1 MTDDSSLDIF
11 ERTDGGPLVCRV
23 CGCLVPE
30 HGNFAR
36 VHWDWHEASNGA

>member
-1 MTDDSSLDIF
+1 MTDDASLDIF
-11 ERTDGGPLVCRV
+11 ERTDGGALVCRV

-30 HGNFAR
+30 QGDFPR